1 LKGGKR
7 ANILP
12 LNKHT
17 HSSIDFPGVTL
28 CMVAREGLN
37 VVPLMPSGP
46 TPNEQTQIKDGE
58 SGVKATVRKKKKET
72 PENSGTTA
80 EQLFRSS
87 KVRF

>member
-58 SGVKATVRKKKKET
+58 SGVKATVTKKKKRDT
-72 PENSGTTA
+72 RKFWNHRRTIISI
-80 EQLFRSS
+80 F
-87 KVRF
+87 